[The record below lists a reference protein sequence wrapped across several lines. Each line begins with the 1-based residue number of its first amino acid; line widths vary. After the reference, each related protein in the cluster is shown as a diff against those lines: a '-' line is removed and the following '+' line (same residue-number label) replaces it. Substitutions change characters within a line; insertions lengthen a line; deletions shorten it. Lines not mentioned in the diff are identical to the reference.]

1 MRSLHS
7 RLLAACLLGAC
18 VMFVPAAYAGPLKAT
33 GFVVG
38 SQTITLTD
46 PIRNGNVPAGAF
58 NLNPP
63 AGDIAYCIDLAQTI
77 SFGVLYSDY
86 TKASLA
92 SDGVFTNSQ
101 KDKIA
106 QLFHGFYTTSLL
118 SSTKSA
124 AFQLA
129 LWEIA
134 FETGASLEVD
144 GALVGTRGVNY
155 ATGSDAPGSVIAI
168 ADGWLTGLGAFSTDW
183 TGLFT
188 YRSREHQDQIVYHPV
203 PEPPTWII
211 LCAGLGLVALVV
223 RRRVK
228 S

>member
-1 MRSLHS
+1 
-7 RLLAACLLGAC
+7 
-18 VMFVPAAYAGPLKAT
+18 MFAPAAYAGPLKAT

-46 PIRNGNVPAGAF
+46 PVRNGNVSAGAF

-63 AGDIAYCIDLAQTI
+63 AGEIAYCIDLAQTI

-92 SDGVFTNSQ
+92 SDGVFSSSQ

-118 SSTKSA
+118 NSKNSA

-134 FETGASLEVD
+134 FETGSTLDVD
-144 GALVGTRGVNY
+144 GALTGTRGVNY

-168 ADGWLTGLGAFSTDW
+168 ADGWLTGLSAFSTEW

-188 YRSREHQDQIVYHPV
+188 YRSGEHQDQIVFHPV
-203 PEPPTWII
+203 PEAPTWII
-211 LCAGLGLVALVV
+211 LCAGLGLVALLA

-228 S
+228 T